1 MDFTI
6 KDRITLMIS
15 LPSKGTFNDL
25 ILRKDVLKKIEL
37 TQEELEKYKIKS
49 EGNGVTW
56 EPTEDKFPIEFSESE
71 KNYVRESLKE
81 LDKKKEA
88 QPEHLTL
95 WELFK

>member
-1 MDFTI
+1 MNFTL

-37 TQEELEKYKIKS
+37 TQEELEKYNIQS
-49 EGNGVTW
+49 VGGGVTW
-56 EPTEDKFPIEFSESE
+56 NPNEDIFFIEFTELE
-71 KNYVRESLKE
+71 KDYIKKALKA
-81 LDKKKEA
+81 LDDKKEA

-95 WELFK
+95 WEMFK